1 MSGEK
6 GWWEAEG
13 SFAADSSEQ
22 RKAPAADSYSPG
34 VLSEAEINELVELRL
49 MVDEIF
55 ENEPEV
61 KASLLERLFPWIV
74 LLLIFWWVMSGFSNL
89 HGVTN

>member
-1 MSGEK
+1 MSREK

-13 SFAADSSEQ
+13 SFAADSSEK
-22 RKAPAADSYSPG
+22 RKAPADDSYSPG